1 MAAIRRR
8 AIQEQR
14 NVYTPSRTMSR
25 MFLNKNLKTDWTV
38 FEKMVFKVTIWAF
51 FDENGRHLWPPYRDE
66 RFNSNETYTHHQG
79 PCLECSQIKI
89 SKLIEQFLRK
99 WHSKSQNGHFS
110 TKTAAILKKIWISKN
125 GEKHP
130 LEIFFCMFVQNFRKI
145 GRLETKLQMWT
156 TTDGRRTTDA
166 TPRQ

>member
-1 MAAIRRR
+1 MDDDDGRQKRPPFMAAIRRR
-8 AIQEQR
+8 AIQEHR
-14 NVYTPSRTMSR
+14 NLYTPSRTMSR
-25 MFLNKNLKTDWTV
+25 MFLSKNLKTDWTV
-38 FEKMVFKVTIWAF
+38 FEKMAFKVPKWPF

-110 TKTAAILKKIWISKN
+110 MKTAAIY
-125 GEKHP
+125 
-130 LEIFFCMFVQNFRKI
+130 
-145 GRLETKLQMWT
+145 GRHTETSDSRSTKLIHT
-156 TTDGRRTTDA
+156 IKNHV
-166 TPRQ
+166 